1 MEATIKDTLLKL
13 EFGKI
18 QSFENMAVIPL
29 TSAVKGGPKYLTL
42 KEALEQQ
49 LLKVT
54 EVSEGGSVP
63 NLKVTNKGDTSVL
76 LLDGEELAGAKQNRV
91 LNTTILLGKKSETV
105 IPVSCTEVGRW
116 SYSSREFEDSEVI
129 MSPGLRSMKA
139 ATVSASLQLND
150 SYCSDQ
156 GAVWSEIA
164 DFSSRAGVDSGTS
177 AMKDVFTSRQA
188 DLDGYLKAFE
198 YQPGQQGL
206 LVFIDGKVIGFD
218 LFSRAESFEVLHAK
232 MVKSYAMDAM
242 LRRNR
247 QTVKPSEPS
256 EAEARLFVERAM
268 DCQEEKYR
276 SKGLGWD
283 HRYEGKQIVGSAL
296 IYRKVAIHAAFFQ
309 TDGVEESGDEGPISS
324 SRNRRDFRKGRHEI

>member
-1 MEATIKDTLLKL
+1 MEDTIKDTLLTL

-18 QSFENMAVIPL
+18 QSFKNRAVIPR
-29 TSAVKGGPKYLTL
+29 TIPVKGGPQYLTL

-91 LNTTILLGKKSETV
+91 LNTTILLGKKSKTV
-105 IPVSCTEVGRW
+105 IPVSCTEMGRW
-116 SYSSREFEDSEVI
+116 SYSMSEFADSEVV
-129 MSPGLRSMKA
+129 MSPGIRSMKA
-139 ATVSASLQLND
+139 ATVSASLERKE

-156 GAVWSEIA
+156 GAVWSAIEEISRKA
-164 DFSSRAGVDSGTS
+164 DVDSPSS
-177 AMKDVFTSRQA
+177 AMRDVYTSRRD
-188 DLDGYLKAFE
+188 DLDSYLKAFE
-198 YQPGQQGL
+198 YQPDQRGL
-206 LVFIDGKVIGFD
+206 FVFIDGKVTGFD
-218 LFSRAESFEVLHAK
+218 LLSRAESYEVLHAK

-242 LRRNR
+242 LRRDKKAG
-247 QTVKPSEPS
+247 KPSET
-256 EAEARLFVERAM
+256 EARQFIARAV

-283 HRYEGKQIVGSAL
+283 YRYEGKQIVGSAL
-296 IYRKVAIHAAFFQ
+296 IYRKVAIHTAFFQ
-309 TDGVEESGDEGPISS
+309 TDGVEESGDEVPISS
-324 SRNRRDFRKGRHEI
+324 SRKRRDSRMGRPVI